1 MLRATADAGQ
11 PGDVRLVNVTSDG
24 HANFKNKAGINFQSP
39 GLESESSSKRYGQS
53 KLANILHT
61 KQLNHR
67 FGPSSGEA
75 KAGEIWF
82 AAVHPGHIDT

>member
-1 MLRATADAGQ
+1 MGATAGTGQ

-24 HANFKNKAGINFQSP
+24 HANFENKAGINFEDP

-61 KQLNHR
+61 KELHAR
-67 FGPSSGEA
+67 FGPSKEG
-75 KAGEIWF
+75 GNPQEIWF